1 MEFGISTFGEVTPDH
16 VPGGAMNAH
25 TRMQELLAE
34 ARLSDEIGLD
44 VFAVGEHHR
53 PDFIISAPEVALGA
67 IAAVTKNIRLSSSV
81 TVLSSADPVRTFQNF
96 ATLDLISNGRAEIM
110 AGRGSFIESFPLFGY
125 HLNDYDE
132 LFIEKLDMLTQ
143 INNNEIISWQ
153 GKFRAPIRER
163 GVYPRP
169 YQQKLPIWLAIGGT
183 PASAARAGRMGVGMT
198 VAILGGMPK
207 QFLNIIQLFRKSAA
221 DAGHNPA
228 TLPLAINSQMYIGE
242 HSDTAAEEFWPT
254 YEKLMNRVGE
264 ERGWSPITR
273 GQYEYL
279 RSPEGPLFVGS
290 VQEVVDKIV
299 YQSKLFNNT
308 RFLAQII
315 KGDLSHDKI
324 LNSIELFG
332 RKVAPAVRQQLQAEQ

>member
-1 MEFGISTFGEVTPDH
+1 
-16 VPGGAMNAH
+16 
-25 TRMQELLAE
+25 
-34 ARLSDEIGLD
+34 
-44 VFAVGEHHR
+44 
-53 PDFIISAPEVALGA
+53 
-67 IAAVTKNIRLSSSV
+67 
-81 TVLSSADPVRTFQNF
+81 
-96 ATLDLISNGRAEIM
+96 
-110 AGRGSFIESFPLFGY
+110 
-125 HLNDYDE
+125 
-132 LFIEKLDMLTQ
+132 
-143 INNNEIISWQ
+143 
-153 GKFRAPIRER
+153 
-163 GVYPRP
+163 
-169 YQQKLPIWLAIGGT
+169 
-183 PASAARAGRMGVGMT
+183 
-198 VAILGGMPK
+198 
-207 QFLNIIQLFRKSAA
+207 LFRKSAA

>member
-16 VPGGAMNAH
+16 GPGRAHNAH
-25 TRMQELLAE
+25 IRMQELLEE
-34 ARLSDEIGLD
+34 AKLSDEIGLD

-67 IAAVTKNIRLSSSV
+67 IASVTKNIRLSSSV

-143 INNNEIISWQ
+143 INNNEILTWK
-153 GKFRAPIRER
+153 GKYRAPIREK
-163 GVYPRP
+163 GIYPRP
-169 YQQKLPIWLAIGGT
+169 YQEKLPVWLAIGGT
-183 PASAARAGRMGVGMT
+183 PASAARAGRMGLGMT
-198 VAILGGMPK
+198 VAVLGGMPK
-207 QFLNIIQLFRKSAA
+207 QFLDIVKLFRQSGT
-221 DAGHNPA
+221 DAGHNPD
-228 TLPLAINSQMYIGE
+228 TLPLAINSQLYIGE
-242 HSDTAAEEFWPT
+242 DSATAANEFWPS

-290 VQEVVDKIV
+290 VQEVIDKIV
-299 YQSKLFNNT
+299 YQSKLFNHT

-315 KGDLSHDKI
+315 KGDIPHDKM
-324 LNSIELFG
+324 LNSIELLG
-332 RKVAPAVRQQLQAEQ
+332 RKVAPAVRQILQAKH